1 MSNYLPLAFPLSGRR
16 GKTRG
21 SPTHQLTDRFIVRGT
36 LRADDGAGE
45 EERAQT
51 EQRGGLGLVAP
62 RRLWRLTA
70 GRHARAACQCLF
82 WGSIGAAHQHVAKPC
97 VRMAGALLWGAR

>member
-1 MSNYLPLAFPLSGRR
+1 MSNYLPLAFLSGRR

-21 SPTHQLTDRFIVRGT
+21 SPTHQLTGLLSGGT

-45 EERAQT
+45 EEGAQT

-82 WGSIGAAHQHVAKPC
+82 WSSIGAAHQHVAKPC